1 VGTLIPPA
9 TWEAIV
15 EIDRPCWEAAR
26 FRSLGSWRERSA
38 APARLDRR
46 AWLVPLN
53 GSNAGGAIGHT
64 ALHNPAQ
71 IVSMEGDRRIITEL
85 NGNDVTNCVIAED
98 VNDDADRA
106 RAECWLFLGHLIANA
121 KFRCKHRTCSERFKC
136 RPNGYIND
144 CCCTLLQKYRDNC
157 PWHAPSRGAGDVEGA
172 GRRFA

>member
-1 VGTLIPPA
+1 VGALIPPA
-9 TWEAIV
+9 RWEAIV
-15 EIDRPCWEAAR
+15 EIDRPCWEDTR
-26 FRSLGSWRERSA
+26 FRSFDSWRERSA

-71 IVSMEGDRRIITEL
+71 IVSMEGDRRILTEL
-85 NGNDVTNCVIAED
+85 NGNNVSNCVIAED

-121 KFRCKHRTCSERFKC
+121 KFRCKHRPAPSASNAVLIIDQR
-136 RPNGYIND
+136 
-144 CCCTLLQKYRDNC
+144 LLLYSSPEVPGRLSL
-157 PWHAPSRGAGDVEGA
+157 ATPSRGASAMAGA